1 MIREFFR
8 ACAEAGAVPRKE
20 TRPGGE
26 PCEQDFYHKESAM
39 DHSNY
44 AGHVHNKRRLPLAW
58 LLFLLLTCLSSC
70 TPARQEETVSAQ
82 PSYEQYSQQELQDQ
96 IKGEQEAF
104 DAFTES
110 VFRDSIQQ
118 NTISLHYYL
127 ADPEAF
133 GITDYP
139 ITLGDYSS
147 QAIRDSRA
155 SDEEVGS

>member
-1 MIREFFR
+1 
-8 ACAEAGAVPRKE
+8 
-20 TRPGGE
+20 
-26 PCEQDFYHKESAM
+26 M

-104 DAFTES
+104 DAFTEL

-127 ADPEAF
+127 TDPEAF

-147 QAIRDSRA
+147 QAIRDSHIFIKACCCLSKDTLFNRNEKRIL
-155 SDEEVGS
+155 SLFFNVSIKL